1 MAYGHGISVSL
12 MQMAQAYTV
21 FARDGDLIPLTLTKL
36 DQGMPLPKQVF
47 KEETV
52 REMRTMLEMAVQDGG
67 TAPKARIPGYR
78 VAGKTGTAYKIEN
91 GQYAKKYVASF
102 VGFAPASDPRLIVA
116 IMIDEPGGQQHFGGD
131 VAGPVF
137 ANVMSGALRT
147 LGVPPDIPVQV
158 VAQAGIP
165 KAATNKD
172 RL

>member
-1 MAYGHGISVSL
+1 MNATSLSTSIRNHHGEAPSRIRPIT
-12 MQMAQAYTV
+12 Q
-21 FARDGDLIPLTLTKL
+21 R
-36 DQGMPLPKQVF
+36 
-47 KEETV
+47 
-52 REMRTMLEMAVQDGG
+52 RC